1 MNHRSS
7 NKAPKSTV
15 LKAALSMF
23 SSKGYSETKMAE
35 IARKAGISVGALYL
49 RYKSKEEL
57 CLELI
62 KDQTQDFSE
71 RTKNLPQ
78 KNPLKALQTY
88 IELNLDYAFQKRRLL
103 SLFFREHN
111 LPFMHPL
118 RKNFFRAQHEIIKKI
133 LNEGIRSGIFIPL
146 SSNDSASMIFASIRG
161 AVLLKLVFKIG
172 NTKTMSKSLFNL
184 IINGIGKDTK

>member
-7 NKAPKSTV
+7 KNAPKSKV
-15 LKAALSMF
+15 LKAALSLF

-35 IARKAGISVGALYL
+35 IARKAGLSVGALYL

-71 RTKNLPQ
+71 RTRNLPQ
-78 KNPLKALQTY
+78 KDPLKALQTY

-118 RKNFFRAQHEIIKKI
+118 RKNFFRTQYEIIRKI
-133 LNEGIRSGIFIPL
+133 LNEGIRSGIFMPSI
-146 SSNDSASMIFASIRG
+146 NKDSATMIFASIRG
-161 AVLLKLVFKIG
+161 AVLLKLIFNIG
-172 NTKTMSKSLFNL
+172 DTKTMSKSLFNL